1 MRPVT
6 PTALE
11 DYGFLS
17 DCRSAAIVSRA
28 GSIDWWC
35 PERFDAPSVFGRL
48 LDPDAGHWTI
58 SAQGARSTE
67 WSYLE
72 GTLVLRTVVET
83 DGANGGGAV
92 EIVDALALEPGARG
106 HEIGHHSPRV
116 LLRQVTGLRGT
127 VAMRSELA
135 LRPEYGRLTPYLLE
149 HDGAVTTVAGRTTLT
164 LRSDVPVTCAT
175 DRVHADF
182 PITAGDTVTFRLE
195 YEPTYGDS
203 GPTRG
208 TEEASISATV
218 DSWRSWGDL
227 HQTYDG
233 RYREQV
239 LRSALVLQ
247 GLTYQRSGAV
257 VAAATTSLPE
267 EPGGDRNYDYRFA
280 WLRDFALT
288 MRALWVAAC
297 PDETDRLLAWVARS
311 TGQVGDEPVPIM
323 YGVEGERD
331 LSEHELPHLRGYA
344 ESTPVRAGNDAWRQR
359 QLDVLGEILDAAYLL
374 RSELQ
379 DMGPENRQ
387 LLIALADR
395 AADSWRGPDA
405 GMWEARDTDRQ
416 YVSSKVMCWVAL
428 DRAVRLAPLLGAES
442 ERDRWAAARDEVHRT
457 VVEEGW
463 NEQVGAF
470 TGALGSDEL
479 DASVLMIPLV
489 GFLPADDARVRRTV
503 AAVEA
508 GLGKDGLLRR
518 WKDDPAAFITCSYW
532 LSECYSLAGDLD
544 RAAAVFDRATACA
557 NDLGLFTE
565 QFDFDAGT
573 ALGNL
578 PQALCHV
585 GLVNAAWRLTEAARP
600 TDPSSTPEPEPPGP
614 AESPREGEDSHE

>member
-1 MRPVT
+1 MT
-6 PTALE
+6 PTALKE
-11 DYGFLS
+11 YGFLS
-17 DCRSAAIVSRA
+17 DCRSAAVVSRS

-83 DGANGGGAV
+83 DGDAAV
-92 EIVDALALEPGARG
+92 EIVDALALEAGARG
-106 HEIGHHSPRV
+106 HEIGHGSPRV

-127 VAMRSELA
+127 VAMRSELVP
-135 LRPEYGRLTPYLLE
+135 RPEYGRLTPYLLE

-164 LRSDVPVTCAT
+164 LRAGVPLTCEAG
-175 DRVHADF
+175 RVGADF
-182 PITAGDTVTFRLE
+182 TVAAGDTVTFRLA

-267 EPGGDRNYDYRFA
+267 KLGGDRNYDYRFA

-344 ESTPVRAGNDAWRQR
+344 ESTPVRVGNDAWRQR

-387 LLIALADR
+387 LLIALADQ

-428 DRAVRLAPLLGAES
+428 DRAVRLAPLLDAES

-457 VVEEGW
+457 VCDEGW

-470 TGALGSDEL
+470 TGAFGSDEL

-508 GLGKDGLLRR
+508 GLGKGGLLRR

-565 QFDFDAGT
+565 QFDFDTGT

-585 GLVNAAWRLTEAARP
+585 GLVNAAWRLTEAGRR
-600 TDPSSTPEPEPPGP
+600 TDTSSTPEPEPPGP
-614 AESPREGEDSHE
+614 PEGEDSHE